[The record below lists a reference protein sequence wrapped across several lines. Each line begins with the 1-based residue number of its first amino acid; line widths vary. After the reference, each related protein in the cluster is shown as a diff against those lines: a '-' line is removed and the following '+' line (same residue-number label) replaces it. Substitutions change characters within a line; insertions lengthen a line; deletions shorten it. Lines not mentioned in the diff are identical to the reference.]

1 MFQKRN
7 SLPFPSQGNTPELAS
22 SPDNLENLI
31 QQKEKL
37 MTKVEELDVLIT
49 QLSHETICGSKDDS
63 QDVEKYDGTLG
74 VTKEFVE
81 QFSPPVG
88 QLQWR
93 ENLADMFN
101 KKGESPGNVQGQRW
115 CTGCLIDGDKFL
127 TAGHC
132 FDQFGGGWERPS
144 RNNEVIS
151 SQEIAT
157 LMQVNFNYQIDPS
170 TEKPRPDDRFPIIG
184 LLEYRENGLDYAILQ
199 LGRNEEGQSPTEKY
213 GTLNLSPQDLTHK
226 GSILC
231 VIQHPNGNPKKIEAG
246 SLINHENNQL
256 FYNDIDTQGG
266 SSGSPIIAEKTR
278 SVVGVHTN
286 GGCSAFSGANFGI
299 SIGAIRGASNL
310 LKKQDTVIIFPN
322 PTEEE
327 TVDNE
332 TPIELQDTL
341 CFAPLE
347 ESLENLILEAVAFP
361 NVNTQLPL
369 SGTGYYSYAKF
380 REKQFGLSQTIK
392 AIQKIGELWF
402 EDHRSGPLIGV
413 GNISKNGGGPVP
425 PHKSHQTGLDVDF
438 RLLRTDGARIGIT
451 FRDATYSR
459 TRTQALI
466 NTILR
471 NPILRVQLILCNDN
485 KLQGVQPSPGHD
497 DHLHVRFIK

>member
-7 SLPFPSQGNTPELAS
+7 SLPFPSQENAPELAP

-37 MTKVEELDVLIT
+37 MNQVEELDIVIT
-49 QLSHETICGSKDDS
+49 QLSRETLCGSKDDS

-93 ENLADMFN
+93 ENLADIFN

-132 FDQFGGGWERPS
+132 FDRFGGGWERPS

-170 TEKPRPDDRFPIIG
+170 TEKPRPDDRFPIVG

-199 LGRNEEGQSPTEKY
+199 LGRNEQGELPTEKY

-226 GSILC
+226 GSMLC

-246 SLINHENNQL
+246 PLINH
-256 FYNDIDTQGG
+256 
-266 SSGSPIIAEKTR
+266 KK
-278 SVVGVHTN
+278 
-286 GGCSAFSGANFGI
+286 ANFSMMI
-299 SIGAIRGASNL
+299 LIPKAVHLVLQL
-310 LKKQDTVIIFPN
+310 LPKKP
-322 PTEEE
+322 
-327 TVDNE
+327 
-332 TPIELQDTL
+332 
-341 CFAPLE
+341 
-347 ESLENLILEAVAFP
+347 AV
-361 NVNTQLPL
+361 
-369 SGTGYYSYAKF
+369 
-380 REKQFGLSQTIK
+380 
-392 AIQKIGELWF
+392 
-402 EDHRSGPLIGV
+402 
-413 GNISKNGGGPVP
+413 
-425 PHKSHQTGLDVDF
+425 
-438 RLLRTDGARIGIT
+438 
-451 FRDATYSR
+451 
-459 TRTQALI
+459 
-466 NTILR
+466 
-471 NPILRVQLILCNDN
+471 
-485 KLQGVQPSPGHD
+485 
-497 DHLHVRFIK
+497 